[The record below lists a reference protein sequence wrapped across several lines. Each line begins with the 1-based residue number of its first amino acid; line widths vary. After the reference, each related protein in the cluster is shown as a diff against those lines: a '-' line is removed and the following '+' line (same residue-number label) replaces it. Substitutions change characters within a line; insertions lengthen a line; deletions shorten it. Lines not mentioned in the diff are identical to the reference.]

1 MPSLLPAPIPTGEP
15 VHAANP
21 GAAAADTQAASGLI
35 PSDRDP
41 DAPAPPDAHPVTA
54 PDLPRRV
61 RRSRRSRTPSR
72 PGNGPARVDGG
83 IGGGNGS
90 PLRVAIYLRISTDE
104 LHQPFSLEAQEL
116 KLTAYVTSQDNW
128 ELACPAFV
136 DQASGATTDRP
147 ALQRALNAAR
157 AGRFDVLLVYCVDRL
172 SRSIRGLSDILAS
185 LDDIGV
191 AFRSA
196 TEPFDTAT
204 PAGRMMVQMLAV
216 FAEFE
221 RATIIDRVINGMERK
236 AARGQWCGGYRPHGY
251 DLDRATGFLV
261 PLPDEAAV
269 VHRIFRLYTRDRVGT
284 RAVANTLN
292 ADGHRTKSGK
302 PWSGAAVLTV
312 LRNRVYLG
320 EVFYRDQWHKADP
333 HHPPLISTDL
343 FDEAEQVLI
352 VRGDDHT
359 HRTAARS
366 HFPLAGLIFCA
377 RCGKRYQGTTAR
389 GNRYTYRYY
398 TCFTRQRY
406 GTASCPSDRLPAEQ
420 VENGVVDS
428 LLATLARTDLI
439 DAALEGA
446 HDEAQ
451 AERASH
457 VAELGAVESE
467 IAKAEASIDR
477 YLTAFEN
484 GTMPEATCAPRVEAM
499 SRKTGELRSR
509 RDELGLLIDETP
521 AAAKPTR
528 AHLDALGDHVRAR
541 LGSDTPKT
549 VQALLQAMTVRIDV
563 AGRDSITP
571 TFRIPA
577 ETPAPPQTAPEPHG
591 QVRTLPGSV
600 PPAGFEPAPPPP
612 EGGALSPELRGRHL
626 TRLAHAGSTAAGES
640 RRARRATAAC
650 TRSPR
655 SGS

>member
-1 MPSLLPAPIPTGEP
+1 MPTFPHGPTATDEHAPSA
-15 VHAANP
+15 VAATT
-21 GAAAADTQAASGLI
+21 AARAAADTSPSEFASDASG
-35 PSDRDP
+35 
-41 DAPAPPDAHPVTA
+41 PPTAQPITA
-54 PDLPRRV
+54 PDTPRRA

-72 PGNGPARVDGG
+72 PGNGPARAGGGAVG
-83 IGGGNGS
+83 IGGDAGA
-90 PLRVAIYLRISTDE
+90 PLRVAIYLRIFTDE

-136 DQASGATTDRP
+136 DQASGATTERP

-157 AGRFDVLLVYCVDRL
+157 AGRFDVLLVYRVDRL
-172 SRSIRGLSDILAS
+172 SRSIRGLSDILAQ
-185 LDDIGV
+185 LDDTGV

-251 DLDRATGFLV
+251 DLDRATGFMA

-269 VHRIFRLYTRDRVGT
+269 AQRIFRLYTRERIGT
-284 RAVANTLN
+284 RAVANTLT

-320 EVFYRDQWHKADP
+320 EVFYRDQWHHADP
-333 HHPPLISTDL
+333 HHPPLISAEL

-352 VRGDDHT
+352 ARGDDHT
-359 HRTAARS
+359 HRTSARS
-366 HFPLAGLIFCA
+366 RFPLAGLIFCA

-389 GNRYTYRYY
+389 GSRYTYRHY

-406 GTASCPSDRLPAEQ
+406 GTSSCPAERLPAEQ
-420 VENGVVDS
+420 VESGVVES

-451 AERASH
+451 AERAAH
-457 VAELGAVESE
+457 VAELGAVETD

-484 GTMPEATCAPRVEAM
+484 GTMPEATCAPHVEAL
-499 SRKTGELRSR
+499 SRKAGELRGR
-509 RDELGLLIDETP
+509 RDGLALLIDETP
-521 AAAKPTR
+521 TATKPTR
-528 AHLDALGDHVRAR
+528 AHL
-541 LGSDTPKT
+541 
-549 VQALLQAMTVRIDV
+549 
-563 AGRDSITP
+563 
-571 TFRIPA
+571 
-577 ETPAPPQTAPEPHG
+577 
-591 QVRTLPGSV
+591 
-600 PPAGFEPAPPPP
+600 
-612 EGGALSPELRGRHL
+612 
-626 TRLAHAGSTAAGES
+626 
-640 RRARRATAAC
+640 
-650 TRSPR
+650 
-655 SGS
+655 